1 MNGLDLYIQRSI
13 LGPNELKSQIVQ
25 FVKTLDIDDVGFADT
40 ELYGRIDGSYTLNKI
55 LLGVKSAIVYVS
67 LLKKVLN
74 KYGQW
79 YVVSLVKHISK
90 PSKQVLCTDCGI
102 CVNACPIGATGEK
115 IDQWRYKNRRKRLKK
130 GCGIPCVELCPIGQ
144 S

>member
-1 MNGLDLYIQRSI
+1 M
-13 LGPNELKSQIVQ
+13 
-25 FVKTLDIDDVGFADT
+25 
-40 ELYGRIDGSYTLNKI
+40 
-55 LLGVKSAIVYVS
+55 
-67 LLKKVLN
+67 
-74 KYGQW
+74 
-79 YVVSLVKHISK
+79 KHISKTNKQLVKFLSKKGYASRGMGENEYCRKTLVRKISFGQMAVPAGLGSIGKSSMLIHPKFGPQIVIGVALTNAIIEQDK

-115 IDQWRYKNRRKRLKK
+115 IGQWRYKNRRKRLKK